1 MQKLTIITVK
11 IERGEVKATFRL
23 PADIMKLKYI
33 SIDKNTSVNSLVIQ
47 VLTDML
53 KKRQQV
59 LERDNYTCQKC
70 SCSAAE
76 WRL

>member
-1 MQKLTIITVK
+1 M

-47 VLTDML
+47 ALTDML
-53 KKRQQV
+53 KK
-59 LERDNYTCQKC
+59 
-70 SCSAAE
+70 
-76 WRL
+76 